1 MTTATLHPT
10 FNAILAGVQAMPV
23 QIARAQYVGRL
34 AAFDWTHEQADD
46 MSVVRRGRAELAE
59 LRKLREQLDPDHALW
74 NRHAPEWMHT
84 VTTVHTFKDFTG
96 KAPVTV
102 EWVATI
108 HGPRVI
114 AVVVETPQGPCAIQE
129 ALRPEV
135 MDRYQEKANR
145 LGASVRVQA

>member
-1 MTTATLHPT
+1 MPCGTPSSTPAPTPTRPPRALTPSRCEGAAMTTATLHPT

-96 KAPVTV
+96 K
-102 EWVATI
+102 
-108 HGPRVI
+108 
-114 AVVVETPQGPCAIQE
+114 
-129 ALRPEV
+129 
-135 MDRYQEKANR
+135 
-145 LGASVRVQA
+145 